1 MKHKRIREILLD
13 LRILKSLSI
22 MKRSILIV
30 IILSLVAFSCRTS
43 TRKAEGNVS
52 DHLKQFRITEL
63 WRTDTLLLT
72 PESVIFDRS
81 RDVIYVSNMNLE
93 PRLKDGNGFI
103 SRLDMNG
110 KILDLHWIDGLS
122 SPKGLAIL
130 GDTLF
135 AADVDEIVAMDI
147 NAGKIITKI
156 SIPGAKMIND
166 ITSAPDGTLYISDT
180 DANKIYHYSGGKVRD
195 WLTEGLSGPN
205 GLLFDG
211 VRMLIASQGSNDYA
225 SADMTTKGKIILTEN
240 INHADGIAF
249 TGITG
254 YYFVSDWNG
263 IIYMINPDYS
273 KVSLLSTIDKGSN
286 TADLAYDPELNMLI
300 VPTFYKNCVVAYKLE
315 EPGQ

>member
-1 MKHKRIREILLD
+1 M
-13 LRILKSLSI
+13 S
-22 MKRSILIV
+22 MMNRSILLIF
-30 IILSLVAFSCRTS
+30 ILSLIAFSCRTGNK
-43 TRKAEGNVS
+43 KAEENAS
-52 DHLKQFRITEL
+52 DQLKQFRITEL

-81 RDVIYVSNMNLE
+81 RDVIFVSNMNLE

-103 SRLDMNG
+103 SRLDKDG

-147 NAGKIITKI
+147 NAVKIIKKI
-156 SIPGAKMIND
+156 SIPGGKMIND

-180 DANKIYHYSGGKVRD
+180 DANKIYHYSGGKVSD
-195 WLTEGLSGPN
+195 WLAEELNGPN

-211 VRMLIASQGSNDYA
+211 ERMLIASQGSNDYA
-225 SADMTTKGKIILTEN
+225 SADMNTKGKIILTEN

-249 TGITG
+249 TGIPG

-273 KVSLLSTIDKGSN
+273 KVPLLSTIDKGSN
-286 TADLAYDPELNMLI
+286 TADLAYDPELNMLL
-300 VPTFYKNCVVAYKLE
+300 VPTFYKNCVVAYKVE